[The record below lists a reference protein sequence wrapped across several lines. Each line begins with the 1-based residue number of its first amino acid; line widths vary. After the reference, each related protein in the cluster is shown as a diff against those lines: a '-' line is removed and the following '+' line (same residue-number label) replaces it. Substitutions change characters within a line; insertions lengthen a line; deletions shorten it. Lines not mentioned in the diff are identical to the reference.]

1 LIVTGIGNTTRASPV
16 TIIIISIT
24 AIALAIAELVEI
36 CNKGG
41 QR

>member
-1 LIVTGIGNTTRASPV
+1 V

-36 CNKGG
+36 CDKSE
-41 QR
+41 QP

>member
-1 LIVTGIGNTTRASPV
+1 V
-16 TIIIISIT
+16 TIIMISIT

-36 CNKGG
+36 CDKGE